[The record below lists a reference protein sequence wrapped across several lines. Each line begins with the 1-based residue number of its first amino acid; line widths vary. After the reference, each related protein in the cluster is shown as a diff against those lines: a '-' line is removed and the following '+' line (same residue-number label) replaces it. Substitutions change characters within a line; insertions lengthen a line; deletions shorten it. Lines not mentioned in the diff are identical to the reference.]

1 MQPFRPGERASDLT
15 KQAKTAFQNRP
26 GAVNTAAL
34 QAARAALDALNGSPA
49 GSTPV
54 GEALKRHIQSQL
66 AKGAGMDA
74 FLDDIAKKAKEE
86 LGRRKH
92 LISGLQEMLRL
103 YFTGS
108 DKLFRLR
115 SEVLQPARAGL
126 LSTPQAW
133 QRIDDIAYG
142 RPGAARSSSTATR
155 GDVQTNAS
163 SKSHFLLL
171 EMFEKKF
178 GNLYFAVNAKAEA
191 AVVLGGGGS
200 MGIGGM
206 RHSQAFVTATYTVG
220 LGLSA
225 DAQGALELSVSM
237 QKPEDARKITFEV
250 AAGAGYGVAG
260 EVTVSLKPSLG
271 LGHQK
276 PEPPPKIELPRK
288 PSEYA
293 VRDARMVM
301 PGKTPI
307 KDQVDYIKG
316 TQHDGII
323 FDYAFDGISV
333 NIGAGAG
340 ADFSTSIAFGE
351 SILLRP

>member
-1 MQPFRPGERASDLT
+1 MQPFRPGERAADLANR
-15 KQAKTAFQNRP
+15 AKTAFHNRP
-26 GAVNTAAL
+26 GAANTAAL
-34 QAARAALDALNGSPA
+34 KTARAALDALNGSPV

-54 GEALKRHIQSQL
+54 GEALRRHIQSQL
-66 AKGAGMDA
+66 AKGAGIDA
-74 FLDDIAKKAKEE
+74 FLDAIAKQARAE
-86 LGRRKH
+86 LDRRKH
-92 LISGLQEMLRL
+92 LVSGLQEMLRL
-103 YFTGS
+103 HFTGS

-115 SEVLQPARAGL
+115 SEVVQPARAGL

-142 RPGAARSSSTATR
+142 RPAVSRSAPG
-155 GDVQTNAS
+155 GDGQAKAS
-163 SKSHFLLL
+163 SKSQFLVL

-191 AVVLGGGGS
+191 AVVLGGGAS
-200 MGIGGM
+200 MGVGGM

-237 QKPEDARKITFEV
+237 QKPEDARKLTFEV
-250 AAGAGYGVAG
+250 AAGGGYGVTG

-276 PEPPPKIELPRK
+276 PERPP
-288 PSEYA
+288 EYA
-293 VRDARMVM
+293 LRDARMVM
-301 PGKTPI
+301 PGKTPV
-307 KDQVDYIKG
+307 KDGLDYLKG
-316 TQHDGII
+316 TQHDGLI

-340 ADFSTSIAFGE
+340 ADFSTSIAYGE
-351 SILLRP
+351 SMLLRP